1 MWHIETKDD
10 TFNRLYILWG
20 TLKPKMTQIKQTVY
34 MMWHIKTKD
43 DIDKMD
49 CTYYV
54 APEWFVG

>member
-1 MWHIETKDD
+1 MWHIESKDD

-54 APEWFVG
+54 AH